1 MLVYSLSQ
9 ARRSNLGLYFPQ
21 LVHVNCFFQ
30 PSLSSDKVPITLKIS
45 KLITAIGPPFLHIH
59 MLCFVST
66 IFSSLYFLGYDIF

>member
-9 ARRSNLGLYFPQ
+9 ARRSNLGLYLPQ

-45 KLITAIGPPFLHIH
+45 KLITAMNPPFLHIRVV
-59 MLCFVST
+59 CFIPT